1 MLNIFLIATL
11 AFWNFDGD
19 IVASDKAPAGWTIG
33 GWGNRKCF
41 YGTAADDRQGQ
52 AMNIDMRGN
61 FGGALQL
68 FSPSWPMWQGKWYR
82 VSFRVKG
89 FDYPGEVIVK
99 VRKNPYP
106 WTSYSP
112 AVKIHPKNEWTS
124 HSIIWKSKHDIQSDF
139 GVMVEVGGVGRLLV
153 DDVKVEEFAS
163 DPEPDRK
170 LNTNVPIAGNLVP
183 RASFESADDNFF
195 IDRVVTGR
203 ADSEWYDFRHGRIAD
218 AKFGKYALHLPK
230 SPFERGEVQSALMPV
245 ASGRRYTLSA
255 WVKVVEGG
263 TCGFRMS
270 ASGGKWRFGNGFL
283 VNTDG
288 QWHQC
293 SVTSPPVPEDV
304 SEVMLAFSAPK
315 GFDVRVDGIQFE
327 MAETA
332 SDWKPKFPYEVEM
345 AFDGEATAP
354 AIIEWGK
361 KLPLRLA
368 LHSADDAPAKTV
380 AGTLKITAFSGE
392 CVLSERISLTA
403 GAVPIKFAVYPK
415 VNGIL
420 RVTFSPDDQA
430 LAAECEKVMARL
442 PPPRM
447 TGAQGGFGTHFRVC
461 PYFIN
466 YAKAL
471 GFTWQ
476 RLHDCSTLCKMFR
489 GNPKPG
495 EYVWYDKQVDAIRA
509 AGIEI
514 LALPDWPSKWA
525 MPTNAAGKFVYDA
538 KAFGDW
544 CEKAASHY
552 RGKISHWEVWNE
564 PYISGYFFRGTAE
577 DFGPVFNAGAAG
589 IRRGNPDAKVVGWC
603 TELSSPGYVLPFMR
617 KYPVELKPD
626 VNSVHYYYV
635 DVPGDG
641 ELGSE
646 ELMGKLKTTW
656 GEYAAGEVW
665 NTEGNLSMGVHSF
678 YTFRKTSA
686 YELERGAA
694 FGVRCWADTFA
705 SGMSKVF
712 LYTLH
717 NTDNPRTADLQTLAD
732 YDRAVTPVAVT
743 TAVTA
748 YFIDGLKSDGPV
760 RSVDGR
766 KVARFS
772 GDGRRVH
779 VVWDDAA
786 VAGRSKMNFS
796 ALRAGMKVYDA
807 MGNDLAGKGQQSV
820 TLGPIPVF
828 VVEEHRGLGLK

>member
-1 MLNIFLIATL
+1 MLGAVLL
-11 AFWNFDGD
+11 AASLAGWNFDART
-19 IVASDKAPAGWTIG
+19 VSPDKAPEGWKIG
-33 GWGNRKCF
+33 GWGERRCL
-41 YGTAADDRQGQ
+41 YGTAADGAGGQ
-52 AMNIDMRGN
+52 SMNVDMRGN

-68 FSPSWPMWQGKWYR
+68 FSPAWPMWQGRWYR
-82 VSFRVKG
+82 VSFRAKG
-89 FDYPGEVIVK
+89 FDHPGQITVK
-99 VRKNPYP
+99 VRKQPYP
-106 WTSYSP
+106 WTSYSQP
-112 AVKIHPKNEWTS
+112 LKFHPENEWKNYS
-124 HSIIWKSKHDIQSDF
+124 FVFKSKHDIQSDF
-139 GVMVEVGGVGRLLV
+139 GVMIEVGGVGRFLV
-153 DDVKVEEFAS
+153 DDVKVEEFES
-163 DPEPDRK
+163 DPEPDKK
-170 LNTNVPIAGNLVP
+170 LNSNKPVAGNLVP
-183 RASFESADDNFF
+183 RSSFEAADDNFF

-230 SPFERGEVQSALMPV
+230 SPFERGEVQSALIPV
-245 ASGRRYTLSA
+245 VSGRRYTLSA
-255 WVKVVEGG
+255 WVKVAEGG

-270 ASGGKWRFGNGFL
+270 ASSGKWRFGNGFL
-283 VNTDG
+283 VKTDG
-288 QWHQC
+288 QWHRC
-293 SVTSPPVPEDV
+293 SVTSEPVPENV

-327 MAETA
+327 MAESA
-332 SDWKPKFPYEVEM
+332 GDWKPKFPYEAEM
-345 AFDGEATAP
+345 AFDGEKDAP
-354 AIIEWGK
+354 AIVEWGK

-368 LHSADDAPAKTV
+368 LYSAEGASVKSV
-380 AGTLKITAFSGE
+380 AGTLKVTAFSGE
-392 CVLSERISLTA
+392 TTATERIELIV
-403 GAVPIKFAVYPK
+403 GAEPVKLAVDPK
-415 VNGIL
+415 INGIL
-420 RVTFSPDDQA
+420 RVTFTPDDPS
-430 LAAECEKVMARL
+430 LFGECEKVMARL

-447 TGAQGGFGTHFRVC
+447 TGAKGGFGTHFRVC

-489 GNPKPG
+489 GNPKVG
-495 EYVWYDKQVDAIRA
+495 EHVWYDRQVDAIRA

-514 LALPDWPSKWA
+514 LALPDWPPKWA
-525 MPTNAAGKFVYDA
+525 MPTNSAGKFLYDA

-544 CEKAASHY
+544 CEKAAAHY

-617 KYPVELKPD
+617 RYPVELKPD

-641 ELGSE
+641 EMGSE
-646 ELMGKLKTTW
+646 ELMSRLASTW
-656 GEYAAGEVW
+656 REYAAGEVW

-678 YTFRKTSA
+678 YSFRRATA

-694 FGVRCWADTFA
+694 FGVRCWADTFS

-732 YDRAVTPVAVT
+732 YDRAVTPVAAT

-748 YFIDGLKSDGPV
+748 HFIDGLKPVGPV
-760 RSVDGR
+760 KSVGGR
-766 KVARFS
+766 KEAVFA
-772 GDGRRVH
+772 GGGRRVH
-779 VVWDDAA
+779 IVWDDAA
-786 VAGRSKMNFS
+786 TAGRAKMNFS
-796 ALRAGMKVYDA
+796 ALRPGMKVYDA
-807 MGNDLAGKGQQSV
+807 MGNDLAEKGLMDV
-820 TLGPIPVF
+820 ILGPVPVF
-828 VVEEHRGLGLK
+828 VVKER